1 MSFKILDAA
10 KVVVCEVLF
19 NSTSEQVDFVDCCDG
34 EPEGEWMS
42 CQEAEKQTLWYLS
55 LGCTVSDQEQYEQLC
70 DLALY
75 DLSVNEGFLYTYDP
89 TDGM

>member
-1 MSFKILDAA
+1 MSFKIIDAA

-34 EPEGEWMS
+34 EPEGECMS
-42 CQEAEKQTLWYLS
+42 CQEAKKRTLWYLS
-55 LGCTVSDQEQYEQLC
+55 LGCTVDNQEQYEQLC

-75 DLSVNEGFLYTYDP
+75 DLSVNEGFLYAYDP